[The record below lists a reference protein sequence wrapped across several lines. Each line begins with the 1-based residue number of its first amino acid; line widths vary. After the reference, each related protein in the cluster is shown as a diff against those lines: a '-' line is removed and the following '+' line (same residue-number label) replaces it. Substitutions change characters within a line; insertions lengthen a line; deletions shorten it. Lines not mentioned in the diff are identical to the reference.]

1 VTNDERLS
9 KTKVESEF
17 NVNETENPS
26 DFGFTQVS
34 AVTDERV
41 QPCIT
46 ANVLQTKVDADK
58 LATELS

>member
-9 KTKVESEF
+9 KTKVESES
-17 NVNETENPS
+17 NVNETENWS
-26 DFGFTQVS
+26 DFGFTQVL
-34 AVTDERV
+34 AVTDEPV

-58 LATELS
+58 LATKLS